1 MQTDIPPHF
10 LGYLLLHWDD
20 LKGRSNEAH
29 EWLAQAADEGEGN
42 AALELAEHLLQ
53 STNNIDTESA
63 KQRLEQ
69 GVSASHSGCMV
80 ALALL
85 LERTEKHNTSDRME
99 LLDRAT
105 ELGNTTALYHCG
117 RLMYDTYLD
126 AAHDDPPPAHLV
138 DRALDYYMKA
148 ATKGDRRSMMR
159 IGQLYDSLAHY
170 EDAQIWFE
178 QSPCELFSGAMLIK
192 YHLQGYVQ
200 DGVMLHGKK
209 LSEYTVADFGDKV
222 KALWQETLEDRMDR
236 YTASQLSLFMAQQTE
251 ATACEQWYLRSM
263 EMAPSKESTYALGQL
278 CERRGDLESAMDYY
292 RSAAERWN
300 DAESQYQLGL
310 YHAQGLG
317 GVETVNLVAAQRY
330 LKLAA
335 SQGLEVAKEKL
346 GSVMLLHARDLWHQQ
361 HQYQR
366 ALKQYEQAAILAPE
380 ALVELGHLYHT
391 GFSSSTQGSFCV
403 IVKSYRQAFSYYSE
417 AARQGNAKAALML
430 GSYYEEGYLA
440 DMEENLEEALHWYE
454 KAYRWKCGSLAELAI
469 GKLKHGMAE
478 RLLGDDDVEAG
489 LDLQEE
495 AYTWFEGA
503 AEDCAHAKVMIA
515 LYHLKGWGRKPCD
528 PTKGFDML
536 MRLVPENNELAWVEV
551 ALCYDQGVGVAQDVN
566 KALVYWEMA
575 AKAGDDL
582 VAIRRVEEIYRF
594 GLAGS
599 VDMEKADAYG
609 ACADMIG
616 K

>member
-1 MQTDIPPHF
+1 
-10 LGYLLLHWDD
+10 LLLHWDD
-20 LKGRSNEAH
+20 LKPRSNEAH
-29 EWLAQAADEGEGN
+29 KWLAQAADEGDGD
-42 AALELAEHLLQ
+42 AALELAQHLLQ
-53 STNNIDTESA
+53 STNYTDTESA

-69 GVSASHSGCMV
+69 GVSASHSGCMI

-85 LERTEKHNTSDRME
+85 LERTDKHSSTSDRME
-99 LLDRAT
+99 LLDRAI
-105 ELGNTTALYHCG
+105 ELDNTTALYHYG

-126 AAHDDPPPAHLV
+126 AANDDPPPAHLV

-159 IGQLYDSLAHY
+159 IGQVYDSLAHY

-178 QSPCELFSGAMLIK
+178 QSPCELFSDVMLIK
-192 YHLQGYVQ
+192 YHLQGFVQ

-209 LSEYTVADFGDKV
+209 LSVYTLTDLCDKV
-222 KALWQETLEDRMDR
+222 EVLWLQVETLEDRMDR
-236 YTASQLSLFMAQQTE
+236 YTASQLSLFMAQHSEE
-251 ATACEQWYLRSM
+251 ATTCERWYLRSM
-263 EMAPSKESTYALGQL
+263 EMAPSKESMYGLGQL
-278 CERRGDLESAMDYY
+278 CERRGDLEAAMDYY

-346 GSVMLLHARDLWHQQ
+346 GSVMLSHARDLWHQQ

-366 ALKQYEQAAILAPE
+366 ALKQYEQAAALAPE

-391 GFSSSTQGSFCV
+391 GFSSNSHGSFCV
-403 IVKSYRQAFSYYSE
+403 IVKSYKQAFSYYSE
-417 AARQGNAKAALML
+417 AARQGNPKAALML

-469 GKLKHGMAE
+469 GKLKHSMAE
-478 RLLGDDDVEAG
+478 RLYGDNNVEAA

-536 MRLVPENNELAWVEV
+536 MCLVPENNELAWVEV

-575 AKAGDDL
+575 ANAGDDL
-582 VAIRRVEEIYRF
+582 VALRRVEEIYRF
-594 GLAGS
+594 GLAGA
-599 VDMEKADAYG
+599 VDLEKANAYG

-616 K
+616 KRKTK